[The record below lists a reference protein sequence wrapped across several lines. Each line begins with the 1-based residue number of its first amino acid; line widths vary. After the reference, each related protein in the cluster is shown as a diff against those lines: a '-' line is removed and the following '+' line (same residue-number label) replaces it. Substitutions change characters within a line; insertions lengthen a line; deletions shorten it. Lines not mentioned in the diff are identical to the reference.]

1 MQCVQCAHVCI
12 KCRVV
17 RSAVKFTEVQNRKPS
32 QWSSTPQWC
41 VWVICQQLPPDLIHN
56 HSPKHPHTALKPR
69 VNHFQKHPQP
79 TLKLYRISSQKLTSA
94 RKRLAQFKLLQGLLF
109 DKAGSEKV
117 TFGPFTFT
125 WHSYSFW
132 FALFFALLLPYL
144 HVSHVNSNALLLPSF
159 CIKVINAKWGQEE
172 GIWIDMRNM
181 QIL

>member
-1 MQCVQCAHVCI
+1 MPSCAQRIQWQQLESLKPVGVCIMQCVQCGHVCI

-79 TLKLYRISSQKLTSA
+79 TLKLYRISSKKLTSA

-117 TFGPFTFT
+117 TFGHFTFT
-125 WHSYSFW
+125 FT
-132 FALFFALLLPYL
+132 L
-144 HVSHVNSNALLLPSF
+144 NSIWTELY
-159 CIKVINAKWGQEE
+159 CIKTKHHSRINTQ
-172 GIWIDMRNM
+172 
-181 QIL
+181 

>member
-117 TFGPFTFT
+117 TFWPFTFT
-125 WHSYSFW
+125 FTSNSTWTFI
-132 FALFFALLLPYL
+132 ALKPNTIQESTLSNMSLLGLFQSPIQNHGYTIPAL
-144 HVSHVNSNALLLPSF
+144 
-159 CIKVINAKWGQEE
+159 Q
-172 GIWIDMRNM
+172 
-181 QIL
+181 